1 MPLVIQQVELVCVG
15 KALLDKVVT
24 NVLLDIIIIQ
34 NVPVSVHIQLCP
46 ITYKWL
52 LDKPYVNEVTL
63 REKNDP

>member
-34 NVPVSVHIQLCP
+34 TVHVSVSSFDGDSSIQIQL
-46 ITYKWL
+46 KS
-52 LDKPYVNEVTL
+52 E
-63 REKNDP
+63 